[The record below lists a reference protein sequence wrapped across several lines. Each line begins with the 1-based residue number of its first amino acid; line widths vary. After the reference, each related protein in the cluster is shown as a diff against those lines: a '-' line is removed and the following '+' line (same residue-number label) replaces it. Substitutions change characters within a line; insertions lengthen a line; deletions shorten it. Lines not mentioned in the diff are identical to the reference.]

1 MSNPV
6 DSIPNIEISFT
17 GKPSEEIKALNAQI
31 KELGRLIDGEL
42 RKLDSLD
49 AKVVKNLRRT
59 RAFLQIADGGA
70 QLQTAFTK
78 ASNIRQER
86 VPFMLATNEN
96 QQARMRRSFSE
107 GIRSQ
112 LFNDVYSRPLAT
124 LNKATKTFI
133 EEMVKSGEAKLV
145 KEALTAR
152 RASEAFNGAN
162 SRALKALDSQ
172 ITYLKDYEAL
182 LKKKAAD
189 LREEE
194 RKNKTTSDQARRK
207 AEKEAERVQRE
218 NEREAKRVQRE
229 NEREAKRR
237 NTVRYQMAEMQ
248 DMAYAPYLQSPQMR
262 AVLEGNARSR
272 TNRALTLG
280 SRQQDIE
287 ALLWVGMDRLAGPNR
302 MRHYDPNKIYNGGD
316 RVQTALSSLGLHRD
330 ALTQAMPRYA
340 QGSDTRLA
348 IQRALEALVVEEK
361 QLRTLL
367 AKQVSGSMTQDST
380 LKALNQQLK
389 EANRKEKGA
398 GYEAGLK
405 TFLGFNPE
413 NFAQM
418 TPEAKQSFKKGLR
431 DTKRWLDQTA
441 REALESGNTQEYLNI
456 TRKWAQLE
464 NTSVAIRNMEQG
476 SNRAQARTAQE
487 KNRLDT
493 LKAATYRETGLEPQ
507 IKAAK
512 TLADLKIQQVK
523 ISDDLSR
530 ASQLYRAASK
540 QGDQEQIARAERLL
554 RIYAQERLALMERQK
569 LLQPRTGAAERFA
582 QLNTSQGRAGL
593 FATQSVL
600 RENYAI
606 QNVVTGSLSGA
617 YTFIRDFEAALK
629 QTQAIS
635 QASTAQVERLKTAII
650 EVSDA
655 SRFSA
660 IQLAEA
666 STILAQAG
674 FSIGEVEKAL
684 SGVATLATATGSS
697 LQDSVD
703 IATSVLGAFQLSASS
718 MPDIVNQIT
727 QAMNLS
733 KLDVPKF
740 MLAVQYAGNTAAE
753 MGMSFRETLA
763 DIATVANTGIRSGS
777 TMGTGMRQ
785 LLADLTAPTAKFKAI
800 LKDLGLTLSDV
811 DVRVYGLAGVLKN
824 LKEAGFSG
832 ADALES
838 FELRAANFYTALSNN
853 LDGYNQLYV
862 ALDDNTAAMR
872 AQEVQ
877 MDSLAAQSDRMSNQ
891 FKILAD
897 TIGGETATALTGVFR
912 TIANLTA
919 WLNDQTQESI
929 AGSVIKFSL
938 LTLTIAGVSIAIVR
952 TISMLS
958 GLTLI
963 MRVAQAQALKNAASL
978 GVATASTNAFTG
990 AIARNTAA
998 MVAWNSVMTFSRA
1011 HPILVALTVGA
1022 ALATAFTLANNS
1034 LGSSLEQN
1042 KKTLDRQIGT
1052 YKELDDAIKT
1062 NQSSLSEVE
1071 NKIMSLTSRSESL
1084 RDNQSDLAVEF
1095 VEVRKKAL
1103 ELGVSL
1109 STQVEMS
1116 VESLRKS
1123 WEELR
1128 LEMSKKILID
1138 VEMKGQA
1145 LQQQQA
1151 TTRQVYNQTTLNQ
1164 GYATEGLFAGATL
1177 AANQGFNPVQ
1187 QITRSEEILNKYM
1200 KSPLK
1205 GLPQSRMLA
1214 APRAIMAAGNARRL
1228 YEAAIAAGMD
1238 PAKGEQMVAAL
1249 LTTQRYL
1256 TADVERMSPK
1266 ELEEMNKEL
1275 NASYLK
1281 ANALLM
1287 ELETL
1292 LKREST
1298 SPTRTAAERKDFAK
1312 IAAQMQDNLFRKS
1325 PKEDDKDAPE
1335 SLAMRYMAM
1344 QSIVGQTNVNKL
1356 QQSDLARA
1364 RAGKLYA
1371 EGKGIFQENYFTS
1384 KAQALS
1390 TEQIN
1395 TLAKSQAKWMPLVEQ
1410 IAEEEGVDP
1419 YLLMAMLHAES
1430 RGNPNA
1436 ISPVG
1441 AGGLMQLM
1449 PDTAKQYGLSDKD
1462 RFNPEKSIRA
1472 GAKHLRYLE
1481 KHSATG
1487 GQVSNMVMAYNM
1499 GEGALGNRRAQ
1510 AQKAGVDIMS
1520 LIPAETRGY
1529 LPEVASYY
1537 AALSSQT
1544 IPRGGAQIIQ
1554 EAAYNNPELDKIN
1567 RKLADLSLGRETTK
1581 RRLTEAEAK
1590 NDQAMVTELVQL
1602 LAEFGKQAQLLQ
1614 ESRNQLLVSA
1624 KEQASTEREKAAVE
1638 AEIIKYQ
1645 KEAQIQR
1652 ENSKLDEIDPAYRLN
1667 EYQAQLNKV
1676 IDARKLAVLQDLDLE
1691 KLKAGESDIS
1701 TDALILKAQKARQI
1715 TAKAQI
1721 DLDRIE
1727 REGEKM
1733 RLEAIK
1739 KFEAKQL
1746 EILLESLKN
1755 QHDAIKRSHEE
1766 AMRMLEERTKA
1777 TEALLKK
1784 EEESRTLMVD
1794 MLRTARSNMDKTGR
1808 SENYNDADRDRIDTL
1823 LSKVDQDINDRLER
1837 VRLEETLKTTDQ
1849 AITELE
1855 DMEADRLAKL
1865 MDTEYSMETALKKA
1879 GGDINDKVY
1888 QALLD
1893 RANTLKDQM
1902 TAYSTKLKELEVTKE
1917 GLERQANLLGA
1928 GDLIDEYRLLSNSE
1942 EDTRKKQG
1950 VAARKQ
1956 ALFQDMADTR
1966 AKSSTESGIYL
1977 YLKGKADEYRNA
1989 VDTYGND
1996 IAKIIERKQQIE
2008 QELALKGFSKD
2019 AIPELLKPKAGITE
2033 RLADH
2038 YRLQTKDA
2046 FGDEAMFQD
2055 ALAVTESLKSGF
2067 EGLTS
2072 SLMQSTDGVEDFF
2085 RALIG
2090 RSKEGKAAWREFG
2103 LSIVETALKTVTNRM
2118 VNQFI
2123 NMLLGDSGSGKK
2135 GEAASPNFL
2144 QVGLSALGSL
2154 FGFGGGDASPKKM
2167 ATGGKVTGGV
2177 PNKDSVPILA
2187 MPNEWVMPTSTT
2199 KVLGDGFMEGLRT
2212 NPAATMAKVAG
2223 LGAMSSGKA
2232 STTNVYVVSPDKVP
2246 SGLTDEDVVVTVSR
2260 DLSNGGPIYQMIKQ
2274 IKT

>member
-31 KELGRLIDGEL
+31 KELGRLINTEL
-42 RKLDSLD
+42 GKLDSLD

-59 RAFLQIADGGA
+59 RAFLQVADGGA

-86 VPFMLATNEN
+86 VPFMRATNEN

-107 GIRSQ
+107 GVRSQ

-172 ITYLKDYEAL
+172 ITYLKEYEAA

-194 RKNKTTSDQARRK
+194 RKKKTTSDQAKRK
-207 AEKEAERVQRE
+207 ADKEAERIQRD

-248 DMAYAPYLQSPQMR
+248 DMAYAPYLRSPQMR

-287 ALLWVGMDRLAGPNR
+287 ALLGGGLQNLAGQNR
-302 MRHYDPNKIYNGGD
+302 KRYYDPNTVLTSTNQ
-316 RVQTALSSLGLHRD
+316 VTSQLSALQLHRE
-330 ALTQAMPRYA
+330 ALGQAMPRYA
-340 QGSDTRLA
+340 QGSDTRMA
-348 IQRALEALVVEEK
+348 IQRALEGLLVEEK

-367 AKQVSGSMTQDST
+367 AKMVSSNASKDATLRSME
-380 LKALNQQLK
+380 QQLRQSK
-389 EANRKEKGA
+389 REERAKNYSGNLRNLQAFDVQLFGSLPAETK
-398 GYEAGLK
+398 
-405 TFLGFNPE
+405 
-413 NFAQM
+413 AQIK
-418 TPEAKQSFKKGLR
+418 KQLS
-431 DTKRWLDQTA
+431 DTKRWLDQAA
-441 REALESGNTQEYLNI
+441 RDALERGNTKEYLQMTKNWVSLDQ
-456 TRKWAQLE
+456 K
-464 NTSVAIRNMEQG
+464 SVAIRNMERG
-476 SNRAQARTAQE
+476 ASRAQARSAQE

-540 QGDQEQIARAERLL
+540 QGDAEQIARAERLIRL
-554 RIYAQERLALMERQK
+554 YAQERLALMERQK

-606 QNVVTGSLSGA
+606 QNVMTGSLSGA

-635 QASTAQVERLKTAII
+635 QASTVQVERLKMAII

-703 IATSVLGAFQLSASS
+703 IATSVLGAFQLSAST

-753 MGMSFRETLA
+753 MGVSFRETLA
-763 DIATVANTGIRSGS
+763 NIATVANTGIRSGS

-785 LLADLTAPTAKFKAI
+785 LLADLAAPTAKFKAI

-853 LDGYNQLYV
+853 LEGYNQLYI

-872 AQEVQ
+872 AQEIQ
-877 MDSLAAQSDRMSNQ
+877 MDSLDAQSDRMTNQ

-897 TIGGETATALTGVFR
+897 TIGGETASALTGVFR

-938 LTLTIAGVSIAIVR
+938 LTLTIAGVSLAIVR
-952 TISMLS
+952 TVSMLS

-963 MRVAQAQALKNAASL
+963 MRVAQAQALANAASV
-978 GVATASTNAFTG
+978 GVATASTNLFTR
-990 AIARNTAA
+990 AIARNAA
-998 MVAWNSVMTFSRA
+998 VMAAWNSVMTFSRA
-1011 HPILVALTVGA
+1011 HPLLVALTIGV

-1034 LGSSLEQN
+1034 LRSSLEQN
-1042 KKTLDRQIGT
+1042 KKVLDRQIGT

-1071 NKIMSLTSRSESL
+1071 NKIMSLTNRSESL
-1084 RDNQSDLAVEF
+1084 RKNQSDLAVEF

-1103 ELGVSL
+1103 ELGVAL
-1109 STQVEMS
+1109 TTQVEMT
-1116 VESLRKS
+1116 VESLRKA

-1151 TTRQVYNQTTLNQ
+1151 TTRQIYNQTTLSQ
-1164 GYATEGLFAGATL
+1164 GYATEGLFSSSLYNQLLNPTQTL
-1177 AANQGFNPVQ
+1177 TRNQELM
-1187 QITRSEEILNKYM
+1187 SKYM
-1200 KSPLK
+1200 SSPLK
-1205 GLPQSRMLA
+1205 GLAANQMLN
-1214 APRAIMAAGNARRL
+1214 APRAAMAAGNAQNL
-1228 YEAAIAAGMD
+1228 YQVAVGAGME
-1238 PAKGEQMVAAL
+1238 PAKAEQMVSAL

-1256 TADVERMSPK
+1256 TADVERMTPK
-1266 ELEEMNKEL
+1266 QLEEMNKEL
-1275 NASYLK
+1275 QSSYQK
-1281 ANALLM
+1281 TNALTM

-1298 SPTRTAAERKDFAK
+1298 SPTRTAVERKEFAE

-1325 PKEDDKDAPE
+1325 SKEDDKDAPE

-1344 QSIVGQTNVNKL
+1344 QSIIGQTNVNKL
-1356 QQSDLARA
+1356 QDAELARA

-1395 TLAKSQAKWMPLVEQ
+1395 ALSKSQAKWMPLVEK

-1419 YLLMAMLHAES
+1419 YLLMAVLQAES

-1449 PDTAKQYGLSDKD
+1449 PATAKQYGLSDKE
-1462 RFNPEKSIRA
+1462 RFDPEKNIRA

-1481 KHSATG
+1481 KHAATG

-1499 GEGALGNRRAQ
+1499 GEGALGKRRAQ
-1510 AQKAGVDIMS
+1510 AQKTGVDIMS
-1520 LIPAETRGY
+1520 LIPSETQAY

-1544 IPRGGAQIIQ
+1544 IPRGGAQILQ
-1554 EAAYNNPELDKIN
+1554 EGAYENPELDRIN
-1567 RKLADLSLGRETTK
+1567 RKLADLSLGRETTN
-1581 RRLTEAEAK
+1581 RRLKEAEGK
-1590 NDQAMVTELVQL
+1590 NDQAMITELVQM
-1602 LAEFGKQAQLLQ
+1602 LAESNKQAQLLQ
-1614 ESRNQLLVSA
+1614 EARNQLLVSA

-1645 KEAQIQR
+1645 KEAQIQK
-1652 ENSKLDEIDPAYRLN
+1652 ENAKLDLIDPALRLE
-1667 EYQAQLNKV
+1667 EYQAQLKKV
-1676 IDARKLAVLQDLDLE
+1676 IDARKMVVLQDLDLE

-1721 DLDRIE
+1721 DLERIE

-1733 RLEAIK
+1733 RIEAVK
-1739 KFEAKQL
+1739 RFEAKQL
-1746 EILLESLKN
+1746 ELLLESLKN

-1766 AMRMLEERTKA
+1766 ALRMLEERTKA
-1777 TEALLKK
+1777 TETLLKK

-1808 SENYNDADRDRIDTL
+1808 SENYNDADRERIDTL
-1823 LSKVDQDINDRLER
+1823 LAKVDQDINDRLER
-1837 VRLEETLKTTDQ
+1837 VRLEETLKTTDE
-1849 AITELE
+1849 AITQLE

-1865 MDTEYSMETALKKA
+1865 MEVEDGMEMALKKA

-1902 TAYSTKLKELEVTKE
+1902 TAYFAKLKELEVTKK

-1942 EDTRKKQG
+1942 ENTRKKQG

-1956 ALFQDMADTR
+1956 AVFGGMA
-1966 AKSSTESGIYL
+1966 STQQALGEDSPIYL

-2019 AIPELLKPKAGITE
+2019 AIPKLLKPKAGIAS

-2046 FGDEAMFQD
+2046 FSDDSMFQD

-2072 SLMQSTDGVEDFF
+2072 SLMQSTDGVEGFF

-2123 NMLLGDSGSGKK
+2123 NMILGDSGSGKK
-2135 GEAASPNFL
+2135 AEGASPNFL

-2154 FGFGGGDASPKKM
+2154 FGFGGGDAAPKKM
-2167 ATGGKVTGGV
+2167 ATGGKVIGGV
-2177 PNKDSVPILA
+2177 PNKDSVPLLA